1 LPWAD
6 DYLNLLPIQELFG
19 NSAEKTA
26 EFIIASVKS
35 NQT

>member
-1 LPWAD
+1 LSWSD

-26 EFIIASVKS
+26 EFIIASVKA
-35 NQT
+35 NET